1 MVGGIGV
8 RGHPRPLVSIWFSPR
23 SRSRHPPS
31 GISHAP
37 HPWQRS
43 RIGIAPPDR
52 QGKCGQGCPRTR
64 VEPTH
69 AETRWCESV
78 IPVAAS
84 GGSGNPKRAAPRWRG
99 GIYQRVFRHRPSV
112 ATGLCGA
119 YESGGSSEA
128 SINQGAMGRGWGA
141 KRGVGLRGMPGTRA
155 KRILIRGD
163 GEGLGCRSR
172 TVQSPGDQLHEVGYV
187 RLVQA
192 RR

>member
-1 MVGGIGV
+1 MV
-8 RGHPRPLVSIWFSPR
+8 RGHPRPLVSIWFPPL
-23 SRSRHPPS
+23 SRSRRPPS

-69 AETRWCESV
+69 VETRWCESV
-78 IPVAAS
+78 IPVGAS
-84 GGSGNPKRAAPRWRG
+84 GGSGNPKRAASMWRG

-112 ATGLCGA
+112 ATGLERAC
-119 YESGGSSEA
+119 EHT
-128 SINQGAMGRGWGA
+128 NQAAWGA
-141 KRGVGLRGMPGTRA
+141 KRGVGLPGMPGTQA

-192 RR
+192 SR